1 LGLILSWYNIISKRD
16 GYGKPDME
24 RHAKLDLVIEAI
36 SDAKKITPKEQVV
49 KVYLSNVL
57 KHKQFRLQELR
68 DILTILEDD
77 EKILTLMSF
86 PRYLLK
92 LDLDAHSYLS
102 FTPGDRSWK
111 KVDPLKEYFTV
122 QLHKR
127 FDEWCT
133 SYFAHEDDDAEKI
146 PRVDLKQAAERSLQ
160 LSEQELNTIVQ
171 SIDDNPQGFLEEL
184 LAIGRTPH
192 TEALIKRL
200 FPEITSGELDDLF
213 GTRSVSQAN
222 PALIQQTTR
231 WTKSHVPWDTKKAIW
246 QRYARGESLKDIK
259 AYLELHQDELRRV
272 PFDRGT
278 IKKVIDE
285 LKEMPAA
292 LKNQLVT
299 ELPEIKSI
307 VQ

>member
-1 LGLILSWYNIISKRD
+1 
-16 GYGKPDME
+16 ME

-57 KHKQFRLQELR
+57 KHRQFRLQELK

-102 FTPGDRSWK
+102 FTPGDKSWK

-127 FDEWCT
+127 FDKWCT
-133 SYFAHEDDDAEKI
+133 SYFAHEGDDAEKI
-146 PRVDLKQAAERSLQ
+146 PRVDLKQASEQSSQ

-171 SIDDNPQGFLEEL
+171 SIDNNPQGFLEEL